1 MTQRKVTAKIPAG
14 AFRLPTGHTTDCG
27 GRDAWFKE
35 VKCNAEKSATAAF
48 TQVLASGRYALLPN
62 AKGPGPHC
70 RVDGRFSSV
79 FHDHG
84 YAERCR
90 ADLSRRVYALPAA
103 KPTAKEREC
112 ARWRADHKVV
122 PDYSWGTLPVH
133 LQKRYKAYDCDS
145 LVPPVPDAAPTG
157 PTETVRR
164 GWNRT
169 AGSRYQ
175 FAADG
180 ITFESSGGI

>member
-1 MTQRKVTAKIPAG
+1 M
-14 AFRLPTGHTTDCG
+14 
-27 GRDAWFKE
+27 GRGNLQKRAH
-35 VKCNAEKSATAAF
+35 
-48 TQVLASGRYALLPN
+48 Q
-62 AKGPGPHC
+62 KGPGPHC

-79 FHDHG
+79 MHSHD
-84 YAERCR
+84 YADRCR

-103 KPTAKEREC
+103 KPTAKERQC

-122 PDYSWGTLPVH
+122 PDYSWGALPVH

-145 LVPPVPDAAPTG
+145 LVPPVPDAVPTG

-169 AGSRYQ
+169 AGSRYV

-180 ITFESSGGI
+180 VTFESTGGI

>member
-1 MTQRKVTAKIPAG
+1 MGVDGPRQSP
-14 AFRLPTGHTTDCG
+14 
-27 GRDAWFKE
+27 
-35 VKCNAEKSATAAF
+35 EKS
-48 TQVLASGRYALLPN
+48 
-62 AKGPGPHC
+62 
-70 RVDGRFSSV
+70 SSE
-79 FHDHG
+79 G
-84 YAERCR
+84 GKY
-90 ADLSRRVYALPAA
+90 YALPAA
-103 KPTAKEREC
+103 KPTAKERQC

-145 LVPPVPDAAPTG
+145 LVPPVPDALPTG

-169 AGSRYQ
+169 AGSRYA

-180 ITFESSGGI
+180 VTFESSGGI

>member
-1 MTQRKVTAKIPAG
+1 MGQKTKPQKLLARYRKEAPDP
-14 AFRLPTGHTTDCG
+14 RP
-27 GRDAWFKE
+27 
-35 VKCNAEKSATAAF
+35 
-48 TQVLASGRYALLPN
+48 
-62 AKGPGPHC
+62 
-70 RVDGRFSSV
+70 
-79 FHDHG
+79 
-84 YAERCR
+84 
-90 ADLSRRVYALPAA
+90 
-103 KPTAKEREC
+103 C

-122 PDYSWGTLPVH
+122 PDYSWGTLPEH

-145 LVPPVPDAAPTG
+145 LVPPVPEALPTG

>member
-1 MTQRKVTAKIPAG
+1 MR
-14 AFRLPTGHTTDCG
+14 AFRAVSPLLRPSTAARKSAGLLASVLQDASLPMLKLRRLGPYERPARRIKDQGACALYILGIDGT
-27 GRDAWFKE
+27 RQS
-35 VKCNAEKSATAAF
+35 AEKS
-48 TQVLASGRYALLPN
+48 
-62 AKGPGPHC
+62 
-70 RVDGRFSSV
+70 FSE
-79 FHDHG
+79 G
-84 YAERCR
+84 G
-90 ADLSRRVYALPAA
+90 
-103 KPTAKEREC
+103 KEREC
-112 ARWRADHKVV
+112 ARWRADHNVV

-145 LVPPVPDAAPTG
+145 LVPPVPEALPTG

>member
-1 MTQRKVTAKIPAG
+1 MVKDIKRERRTRDQPP
-14 AFRLPTGHTTDCG
+14 PT
-27 GRDAWFKE
+27 
-35 VKCNAEKSATAAF
+35 
-48 TQVLASGRYALLPN
+48 LPN
-62 AKGPGPHC
+62 
-70 RVDGRFSSV
+70 VDV
-79 FHDHG
+79 
-84 YAERCR
+84 
-90 ADLSRRVYALPAA
+90 
-103 KPTAKEREC
+103 EC
-112 ARWRADHKVV
+112 ARWPADHKVV
-122 PDYSWGTLPVH
+122 PDYSWGTLPEH

-145 LVPPVPDAAPTG
+145 LVPPVPDALPTG

>member
-1 MTQRKVTAKIPAG
+1 MRVLLLITTHLSLEHITFLRKCWPPA
-14 AFRLPTGHTTDCG
+14 TH
-27 GRDAWFKE
+27 
-35 VKCNAEKSATAAF
+35 
-48 TQVLASGRYALLPN
+48 
-62 AKGPGPHC
+62 
-70 RVDGRFSSV
+70 
-79 FHDHG
+79 
-84 YAERCR
+84 
-90 ADLSRRVYALPAA
+90 
-103 KPTAKEREC
+103 KEREC

-145 LVPPVPDAAPTG
+145 LVPPVPDALPTG